1 MSRRDP
7 SVAGVFYP
15 EDPSI
20 LRAQVEQFLVEPSHQ
35 KALAIIVPHAG
46 YRYSGS
52 VAGVTY
58 SKVDIPE
65 KVVLLSFH
73 HRGRGESISIWPTG
87 TWKSPLG
94 GVSIDGDLAE
104 RIKEGVPEAS
114 FDEEGHLDEHSAE
127 VQIPFLQVLRPD
139 VQIVPVAI
147 NLHMQST
154 ESIARFGESLSQI
167 PKEELVI
174 CSTDLN
180 HYADHDRTV
189 ELDNAVIEPMTRL
202 DHEGLVSAIRTH
214 GVSMCGVAPTIATL
228 SYAKSCGADR
238 ATVIAHRT
246 SAETGGDRDRCVGY
260 VGMTICGN

>member
-1 MSRRDP
+1 MNRRDP

-15 EDPSI
+15 NDPST
-20 LRAQVEQFLVEPSHQ
+20 LRAQVEQFLVEPSRR

-52 VAGVTY
+52 VAGDTY
-58 SKVDIPE
+58 SSVEIPE

-73 HRGRGESISIWPTG
+73 HRGRGESISIWPSG
-87 TWKSPLG
+87 CWKSPLG
-94 GVSIDGDLAE
+94 EVFIDEDLALE
-104 RIKEGVPEAS
+104 IKEGFPGTS

-127 VQIPFLQVLRPD
+127 VQIPFLQVLRSD
-139 VQIVPVAI
+139 IQIVPVAI
-147 NLHMQST
+147 NLHTQST
-154 ESIARFGESLSQI
+154 ESIARFGESLSKI
-167 PKEELVI
+167 LKEELVI

-189 ELDNAVIEPMTRL
+189 ELDKAVIEPMTRL